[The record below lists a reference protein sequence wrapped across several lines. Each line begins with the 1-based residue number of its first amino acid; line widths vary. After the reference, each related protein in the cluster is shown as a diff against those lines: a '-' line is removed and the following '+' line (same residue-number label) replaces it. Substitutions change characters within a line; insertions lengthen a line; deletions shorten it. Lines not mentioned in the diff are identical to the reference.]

1 MQNEK
6 FEKDQQY
13 GQMQIAMRENEDPL
27 NKLLRNA
34 NILISNLKRVEYEGM
49 TTLDE
54 AEKPYR
60 DKSVERQREINSEYS
75 KRTESKG
82 AKQVNPNRNHDLQE
96 A

>member
-1 MQNEK
+1 
-6 FEKDQQY
+6 
-13 GQMQIAMRENEDPL
+13 MQIAMRENEDPL

-60 DKSVERQREINSEYS
+60 DKSVER
-75 KRTESKG
+75 
-82 AKQVNPNRNHDLQE
+82 
-96 A
+96 